1 MSAVSESPR
10 VSVIIRSYNR
20 LPALVELVG
29 ALLAQDHDSFEIVV
43 IDQSTQK
50 PDDAVARLADY
61 ERDSRLRLL
70 RFPPLG
76 GAKARNKGIEHMRG
90 QIAVF
95 IDDDDVPVGTDFLR
109 QMEAPF
115 VEDPK
120 LVALTCRHIWDEDPA
135 KDTLSAAYR
144 FLAPL
149 LCMRFS
155 RVLGLPDNFARYDR
169 RLDGR
174 HYVHGTG
181 GAYRRSVF
189 ERLGGWDEDTPIED
203 ETSLGIRMRR
213 GLLPGEYVAF
223 DPRARLRR
231 GFEIA
236 GGLDKRRNTTARYFA
251 RFMTFVHTVLGR
263 YYPVRIRLLWPAY
276 VFGAWRFTV
285 GWIWDDSM
293 AHQTLGARLWGTLAF
308 TLALPYL
315 AIKAL
320 VQIPL
325 GKEPGSG
332 VAMRDKVGAG
342 SATSAAS

>member
-1 MSAVSESPR
+1 MSTPR
-10 VSVIIRSYNR
+10 LSVIIRSYNR
-20 LPALVELVG
+20 LPALCELVG
-29 ALLAQDHDSFEIVV
+29 VLLAQDHDSFEIVV

-50 PDDAVARLADY
+50 PDDAMARLAEY
-61 ERDSRLRLL
+61 ERDPRLRIL

-76 GAKARNKGIEHMRG
+76 GAKARNKGIENMRG
-90 QIAVF
+90 EIAVF
-95 IDDDDVPVGTDFLR
+95 IDDDDVPVGTDYLR
-109 QMEAPF
+109 LMEAPF

-120 LVALTCRHIWDEDPA
+120 LVALTCRHVWDADPDEDR
-135 KDTLSAAYR
+135 LSAAYR
-144 FLAPL
+144 FLAPI

-155 RVLGLPDNFARYDR
+155 RVLGLPDNFARYDK
-169 RLDGR
+169 RLDDR

-213 GLLPGEYVAF
+213 GLAPGEYVAF
-223 DPRARLRR
+223 DPRAKLLR

-236 GGLDKRRNTTARYFA
+236 GGLDKRRNTTGRYFA
-251 RFMTFVHTVLGR
+251 RFMTFVHAVLGR
-263 YYPVRIRLLWPAY
+263 YYPVRVRLLWPAY

-293 AHQTLGARLWGTLAF
+293 AHQTFGSRLLGTLALTF
-308 TLALPYL
+308 ALPYY

-320 VQIPL
+320 AQIPF

-332 VAMRDKVGAG
+332 LAYRRSILSESQSVK
-342 SATSAAS
+342 

>member
-1 MSAVSESPR
+1 MTSPR
-10 VSVIIRSYNR
+10 ISVIIRSYNR
-20 LPALVELVG
+20 LPALCDLIG
-29 ALLAQDHDSFEIVV
+29 ALLSQDHDSFEIVV

-50 PDDAVARLADY
+50 PDDAVARLAEY
-61 ERDSRLRLL
+61 ERDPRLRVL

-76 GAKARNKGIEHMRG
+76 GAKARNKGIENMRG

-95 IDDDDVPVGTDFLR
+95 IDDDDIPVGTDFLR
-109 QMEAPF
+109 LMEAPF
-115 VEDPK
+115 VEDDK
-120 LVALTCRHIWDEDPA
+120 LVALTCRHIWDDNPDEDR
-135 KDTLSAAYR
+135 LSAAYR
-144 FLAPL
+144 FLAPM

-155 RVLGLPDNFARYDR
+155 RVLGLPDNFARYDK
-169 RLDGR
+169 RLDDR

-213 GLLPGEYVAF
+213 GLAPGEYVAF
-223 DPRARLRR
+223 DPRARLKR
-231 GFEIA
+231 GFEMA
-236 GGLDKRRNTTARYFA
+236 GGLDKRRNTTGRYFA

-263 YYPVRIRLLWPAY
+263 YYPVRVRLLWPAY

-293 AHQTLGARLWGTLAF
+293 AHQTFGSRLLGTLAF
-308 TLALPYL
+308 TFALPYY

-320 VQIPL
+320 AQIPF

-332 VAMRDKVGAG
+332 VAMREKVGTG
-342 SATSAAS
+342 SAVSAAS

>member
-1 MSAVSESPR
+1 VSDAPR
-10 VSVIIRSYNR
+10 LSVIIRSYNR
-20 LPALVELVG
+20 LPALCELVG

-50 PDDAVARLADY
+50 PDAAMATLAEY
-61 ERDSRLRLL
+61 ERDPRLRIL

-76 GAKARNKGIEHMRG
+76 GAKARNKGIENMRG

-95 IDDDDVPVGTDFLR
+95 IDDDDVPVGTDYLR
-109 QMEAPF
+109 LMEAPF
-115 VEDPK
+115 TEDPK
-120 LVALTCRHIWDEDPA
+120 LMALTCRHVWDANPDEDR
-135 KDTLSAAYR
+135 LSVAYR
-144 FLAPL
+144 FLAPI

-155 RVLGLPDNFARYDR
+155 RVLGLPDNFARYDK

-181 GAYRRSVF
+181 GAYRRAIF

-203 ETSLGIRMRR
+203 ETSLGIRMKR
-213 GLLPGEYVAF
+213 GLTNGEYVAF
-223 DPRARLRR
+223 DPRAKLRR

-236 GGLDKRRNTTARYFA
+236 GGLDKRRNTTGRYFA

-263 YYPVRIRLLWPAY
+263 YYPVRVRLLWPAY

-293 AHQTLGARLWGTLAF
+293 AHQTFGSRLLGTLALTF
-308 TLALPYL
+308 ALPYY

-320 VQIPL
+320 VQIPF
-325 GKEPGSG
+325 GTEPGSG

-342 SATSAAS
+342 SVTSAAS